1 MVQLEWKAGIINFMS
16 LCGLDISL
24 KIVTT
29 IRLIHLHKEGNN
41 KENKSNH
48 HKVVT
53 SGIKKSIRKQQCE
66 T

>member
-1 MVQLEWKAGIINFMS
+1 MS
-16 LCGLDISL
+16 LYGLDISL
-24 KIVTT
+24 KKIVTT

-53 SGIKKSIRKQQCE
+53 SGIKKSIRVQQCE

>member
-1 MVQLEWKAGIINFMS
+1 MRIRHHFK
-16 LCGLDISL
+16 

-53 SGIKKSIRKQQCE
+53 SGIKKSIRVQQCE